1 MENRSLQIV
10 RAWRSLGT
18 QNGCVAL
25 IDALLLSLAVYIS
38 YALRFSIFL
47 EHAATYGIFAA
58 GPLYVAAVMLSF
70 YAGGVYRIYWL
81 QTSIEE
87 LLILLKA
94 YVLACVVLIG
104 LYIGIDVP
112 FVVPLSVMGMLVLC
126 GFAFLTLL
134 RLSWRLTLKEHNG
147 RPLRKTLIVGAG
159 EAGALLARDLKRHDS
174 DFNVIGFLDDDP
186 AKSKKIVAGIPVLGA
201 LGDLIGIVGAERISD
216 VLVALP
222 SAPAV
227 RVRDLLNELLSLKI
241 SVRILPSLQELAD
254 GTVTLNKLRKVRL
267 EDLLSREPVVLDTQQ
282 IGQLLRGRV
291 VLISGAGGSI
301 GSEIVRQILPYAP
314 ETLIVL
320 GHGEHSIYTLL
331 EELRERACH
340 VKLVPIIAD
349 VADERAVEEVF
360 SRWRPDIVFHAA
372 AHKHVPL
379 MECNVRE
386 AIRTNALGTWT
397 LGRMAGKYN
406 ARRFVMISTDKAV
419 NPSSV
424 MGASKRIA
432 EMALTELQQDSP
444 QTAYVA
450 VRFGNVLGSRGSVV
464 PKFERQIAAGGPVT
478 VTHPQM
484 SRYFMLI
491 SEAAG
496 LVLQTAAIGLPGRIY
511 LLDMGKPVNIAE
523 VARTLIRL
531 NGYDPDRDVRIAY
544 TGIRP
549 GEKLFEELFYDE
561 KHVEATSHPKIFCAR
576 ISEEGYAEVKGM
588 LGKIKTLLEE
598 PEIVSSLAKVVP
610 EYRSSGEA
618 AGEK

>member
-1 MENRSLQIV
+1 MENWGLRIV
-10 RAWRSLGT
+10 TLWRSLGT
-18 QNGCVAL
+18 RNGCVAL

-47 EHAATYGIFAA
+47 EYAATYGIFEA
-58 GPLYVAAVMLSF
+58 GPLYVAAVMFSF
-70 YAGGVYRIYWL
+70 YAGGVYRVYWL

-94 YVLACVVLIG
+94 YVLACAVLIG
-104 LYIGIDVP
+104 LYIGVEVP

-134 RLSWRLTLKEHNG
+134 RLSWRVTLKGHNG
-147 RPLRKTLIVGAG
+147 RPPRKTLIVGAG
-159 EAGALLARDLKRHDS
+159 EAGALLARDLKRHDP
-174 DFNVIGFLDDDP
+174 DFNVVGFLDDDP
-186 AKSKKIVAGIPVLGA
+186 AKSKKTIAGIPVLGT
-201 LGDLIGIVGAERISD
+201 LHELIGIVGAERISD

-222 SAPAV
+222 SAPVA
-227 RVRDLLNELLSLKI
+227 RVRELLNELLSLQI

-267 EDLLSREPVVLDTQQ
+267 EDLLSRDPVVLDTQR

-301 GSEIVRQILPYAP
+301 GGEIVRQILPYAP
-314 ETLIVL
+314 ETLVLL
-320 GHGEHSIYTLL
+320 GHGEFSIYTLL
-331 EELRERACH
+331 EELRERACQ
-340 VKLVPIIAD
+340 VKLVPVIAD
-349 VADERAVEEVF
+349 VADERAMEEVF

-379 MECNVRE
+379 MECNARE
-386 AIRTNALGTWT
+386 AIRTNALGTWIF
-397 LGRMAGKYN
+397 GRMAGKYN
-406 ARRFVMISTDKAV
+406 ASRFVMISTDKAV

-432 EMALTELQQDSP
+432 EMTLTELQKDCP
-444 QTAYVA
+444 RTAYVA

-484 SRYFMLI
+484 SRYFMLV

-531 NGYDPDRDVRIAY
+531 NGYEPDRDVKIAY

-561 KHVEATSHPKIFCAR
+561 KHVEATSHSKIFCAR
-576 ISEEGYAEVKGM
+576 ISQEGHAETERM
-588 LGKIKTLLEE
+588 LGKIKTLLES
-598 PEIVSSLAKVVP
+598 PGIVSAIAKIVP

-618 AGEK
+618 TGGK